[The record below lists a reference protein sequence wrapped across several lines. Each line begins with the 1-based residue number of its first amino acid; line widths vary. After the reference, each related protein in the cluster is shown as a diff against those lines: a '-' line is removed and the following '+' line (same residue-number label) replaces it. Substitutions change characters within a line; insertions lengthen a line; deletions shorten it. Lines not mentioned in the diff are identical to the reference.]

1 MRRLYIKAAC
11 SLALTVLFAS
21 STVRGQSVQ
30 PQKVDPHPEP
40 PVATVQGVVRDSL
53 NHPVAGATVCL
64 QANGSQIL
72 TVHTDSAGAYLF
84 PDVRQGVY
92 TLSVKMAGYDEAAS
106 GPLALGVTNRTVDLS
121 LDPRKSR
128 APAKSSEAQP
138 EFFDEPHFTVAGV
151 ADTTNLGGHGSDTVV
166 RNREALAQA
175 TASLSQQSLG
185 SPPSDSSKL
194 ATERSLR
201 EAAARQP
208 KDFDANFRLGKLL
221 VDDGRPEEG
230 LLYLKAA
237 LRLNPNHF
245 GNAFELA
252 LAYAASGDYAR
263 ARSDARALLAN
274 RNGSRQENAEL
285 HHLLAEADEQL
296 GDPLEAVRE
305 YQRAAELN
313 PSEPNLFDWGAEL
326 FTHHAGDPAI
336 EVFTK
341 GNHLFPQ
348 SVRMLAGLGASW
360 YSNGSFDQAA
370 RRFSEASDL
379 NPDDPNPYLFMG
391 KIQTIETTRSP
402 EIEERLAR
410 FVSLHPQNP
419 WANYYYAVS
428 LKKGWKSP
436 EQIKIEDVDRVKSL
450 LQTAV
455 HLDPKFGL
463 AYLQLGILYSE
474 QKDFPKAISAWQ
486 EAVAATPELEE
497 AHYRLAQLYR
507 EAGEISK
514 ARAELQLHEQISK
527 EKMQETE
534 RQRHEI
540 QQFVYQ
546 LKEETPTPQTQ

>member
-1 MRRLYIKAAC
+1 MRRLYINVVS

-21 STVRGQSVQ
+21 PTARGQSVQ
-30 PQKVDPHPEP
+30 VQKVDPQPEP
-40 PVATVQGVVRDSL
+40 LVATVQGVVRDSL
-53 NHPVAGATVCL
+53 NLPVAGASVRL
-64 QANGSQIL
+64 EANGSQIL
-72 TVHTDSAGAYLF
+72 TVHTDSAGAYIF
-84 PDVRQGVY
+84 REVRPGVY
-92 TLSVKMAGYDEAAS
+92 TLSAEMADHKKAMS
-106 GPLALGVTNRTVDLS
+106 GPLVVGLKNRTVDLS
-121 LDPRKSR
+121 LDVAKSG
-128 APAKSSEAQP
+128 APAKSSETQS

-151 ADTTNLGGHGSDTVV
+151 ADTTSLGGHGSDTVV

-175 TASLSQQSLG
+175 TASLSKQSLG

-208 KDFDANFRLGKLL
+208 KDFDTNFRLGKLL

-230 LLYLKAA
+230 LPYLKGA
-237 LRLNPNHF
+237 LRLNPGHV

-285 HHLLAEADEQL
+285 HHLLADADEQL

-305 YQRAAELN
+305 YQSAAELN

-326 FTHHAGDPAI
+326 LTHHASDPAI

-341 GNHLFPQ
+341 GNRLFPR

-370 RRFSEASDL
+370 QRFSEASDL

-391 KIQTIETTRSP
+391 KMQTIESTRSP

-410 FVSLHPQNP
+410 FVRLHPENA

-428 LKKGWKSP
+428 LQNGWKSP
-436 EQIKIEDVDRVKSL
+436 EQIKIEDVDQVKSL
-450 LQTAV
+450 LRTAV
-455 HLDPKFGL
+455 QLDPKFGL
-463 AYLQLGILYSE
+463 AYLQLGILYSQ

-514 ARAELQLHEQISK
+514 ARAELQLHEQISR

-546 LKEETPTPQTQ
+546 LKGGAPTPQTP

>member
-11 SLALTVLFAS
+11 SLALTVLLAS
-21 STVRGQSVQ
+21 STMRGQSVQ
-30 PQKVDPHPEP
+30 AYKVDPRPEP
-40 PVATVQGVVRDSL
+40 PMANVRGVVRDSL

-84 PDVRQGVY
+84 PEVRQGVY
-92 TLSVKMAGYDEAAS
+92 TLSVEMAGYDKASS

-121 LDPRKSR
+121 LYPPESP
-128 APAKSSEAQP
+128 APAKSSEAQA
-138 EFFDEPHFTVAGV
+138 EFFDEPQFTVAGV

-175 TASLSQQSLG
+175 TASLSQQSLV

-208 KDFDANFRLGKLL
+208 KDFDTNFRLGKLL
-221 VDDGRPEEG
+221 VDDGRPQEG
-230 LLYLKAA
+230 LPYLEGA
-237 LRLNPNHF
+237 LRLNPNHV
-245 GNAFELA
+245 GDAFELA

-263 ARSDARALLAN
+263 ARSDARVLLAN

-313 PSEPNLFDWGAEL
+313 PSETNFFDWGAEL
-326 FTHHAGDPAI
+326 LIHHASDPAI

-341 GNHLFPQ
+341 GNRLFPR

-370 RRFSEASDL
+370 QRFSEASDL

-391 KIQTIETTRSP
+391 RIQTIENTRSP

-410 FVSLHPQNP
+410 FVRLHPQNP

-436 EQIKIEDVDRVKSL
+436 EQIKIEDVDQVKSL
-450 LQTAV
+450 LQTTV

-463 AYLQLGILYSE
+463 AYLQLGILYSQ

-497 AHYRLAQLYR
+497 AHYRLAELYR
-507 EAGEISK
+507 KAGEISK
-514 ARAELQLHEQISK
+514 ARAELQLYEQIEK
-527 EKMQETE
+527 EKMQESE

-540 QQFVYQ
+540 QQFIYQ
-546 LKEETPTPQTQ
+546 LKEGTPTPQLQ